1 MFLKKNGNIYK
12 IIYDF
17 VKREF
22 KSLIY
27 TLYEVS

>member
-27 TLYEVS
+27 RLYESG